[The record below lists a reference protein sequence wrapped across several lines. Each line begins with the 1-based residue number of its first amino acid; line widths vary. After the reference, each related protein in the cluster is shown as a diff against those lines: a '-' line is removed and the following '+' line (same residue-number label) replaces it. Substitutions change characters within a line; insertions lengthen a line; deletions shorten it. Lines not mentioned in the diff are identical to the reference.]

1 MGASG
6 SGKTTLLNMIATIDT
21 PSCGHIYIDETD
33 IAALSDQELAA
44 FRNEQIGFVF
54 QDYNLLDTLTLYE
67 NISLALIMKKIPP
80 QTIHVEV
87 EAVALSLGI
96 EGLLSKYPYEISCG
110 QRQRCACARAMI
122 KHPKLILADEP
133 TGALDSKSAKV
144 LMETLQTMNAEFQ
157 STILMVTHDAVSA
170 SYCQKILFL
179 RDGNI
184 YHQVRKRE
192 KTPVICFYAGCVYGR
207 F

>member
-1 MGASG
+1 MG
-6 SGKTTLLNMIATIDT
+6 
-21 PSCGHIYIDETD
+21 
-33 IAALSDQELAA
+33 
-44 FRNEQIGFVF
+44 
-54 QDYNLLDTLTLYE
+54 
-67 NISLALIMKKIPP
+67 
-80 QTIHVEV
+80 
-87 EAVALSLGI
+87 AVALSLGI
-96 EGLLSKYPYEISCG
+96 EGLLSKYPYEVSGG
-110 QRQRCACARAMI
+110 QRQRCACARAII

-144 LMETLQTMNAEFQ
+144 LMETLQMMNAEFQ

-192 KTPVICFYAGCVYGR
+192 KTRRQFFDEILDILSVFGGESDVC
-207 F
+207 